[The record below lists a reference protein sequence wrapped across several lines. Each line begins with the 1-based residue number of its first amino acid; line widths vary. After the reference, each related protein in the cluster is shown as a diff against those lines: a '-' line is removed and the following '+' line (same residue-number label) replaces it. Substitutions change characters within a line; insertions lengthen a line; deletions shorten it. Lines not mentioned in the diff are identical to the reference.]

1 MKRLAMLLLMTSM
14 LFGVGAANAG
24 EDVDYLYRLHCS
36 GCHGVDGAG
45 SRVGRIPPFPGIV
58 GHFAGSAEGRLY
70 LVHVPG
76 VSGAALPDAETAE
89 LLNYVL
95 QRWGNHESEGRAS
108 DFTAKEVRDL
118 RQIRIDDIT
127 ALRQK
132 LAAEL
137 AKRRISI
144 GN

>member
-1 MKRLAMLLLMTSM
+1 MNRLATLLLVTSM
-14 LFGVGAANAG
+14 IVRIGAANAG
-24 EDVDYLYRLHCS
+24 ESIDYLYRLHCS

-45 SRVGRIPPFPGIV
+45 SKVGRIPPFPGLV

-76 VSGAALPDAETAE
+76 IAGAALPDAETAE

-95 QRWGNHESEGRAS
+95 QRWGNHELAGRAR
-108 DFTAKEVRDL
+108 DFTAEEVHGL
-118 RQIRIDDIT
+118 RGTRVDDI
-127 ALRQK
+127 AAVRQK
-132 LAAEL
+132 LAVEL

-144 GN
+144 GY

>member
-1 MKRLAMLLLMTSM
+1 MKCLAMLLLMTSM
-14 LFGVGAANAG
+14 LVGVGAADAG
-24 EDVDYLYRLHCS
+24 ENVDYLYRLHCS

-45 SRVGRIPPFPGIV
+45 SKVGRVPPFPGIV

-95 QRWGNHESEGRAS
+95 QRWGSHESAGRAR
-108 DFTAKEVRDL
+108 DFTAKEVQDL
-118 RQIRIDDIT
+118 RQIRMDDIT
-127 ALRQK
+127 ALRK
-132 LAAEL
+132 ELAVEL

-144 GN
+144 GD